1 MLTAI
6 RERLARGREDEG
18 FTLIELMVVVLIIAI
33 LIAIAI
39 PTFLGARKRAQDKQ
53 AQSNIRI
60 ALGTEETVYTDNQQ
74 YTATVADLQAEEGSL
89 VWKSG
94 LAVVVEGA
102 SREVAVEA
110 VEANG
115 QGVVLKSWS
124 ASGTL
129 FCLLDIQS
137 DLSAAFYGQ
146 SGAGTWYYKSAA
158 GAANNADCG
167 ASITATA
174 W

>member
-53 AQSNIRI
+53 AQSNIRL

-74 YTATVADLQAEEGSL
+74 YTNVVATLQAEEGSL

-102 SREVAVEA
+102 KREVAVEA
-110 VEANG
+110 IEGAS

-146 SGAGTWYYKSAA
+146 DSAGTYYSKTAN
-158 GAANNADCG
+158 AANNDDCPAAIADT
-167 ASITATA
+167 S

>member
-1 MLTAI
+1 MFLAI
-6 RERLARGREDEG
+6 RERLERGREEGG

-74 YTATVADLQAEEGSL
+74 YTSVVATLQAEEGSL

-102 SREVAVEA
+102 KREVAVEA
-110 VEANG
+110 VEGAG

-137 DLSAAFYGQ
+137 GLSAAFYGQ
-146 SGAGTWYYKSAA
+146 TVAGTYYWKSAA
-158 GAANNADCG
+158 AVAGHQAVPR
-167 ASITATA
+167 
-174 W
+174 

>member
-74 YTATVADLQAEEGSL
+74 YTNVVATLQAEEGSL

-102 SREVAVEA
+102 KREVAVEA
-110 VEANG
+110 IEGAS

-146 SGAGTWYYKSAA
+146 DSAGTYYSKTAN
-158 GAANNADCG
+158 AANNDDCPAAIADT
-167 ASITATA
+167 S

>member
-1 MLTAI
+1 MFVAI
-6 RERLARGREDEG
+6 RERLERGREEGG

-74 YTATVADLQAEEGSL
+74 YTNVVATLQAEEGSL

-102 SREVAVEA
+102 KREVAVEA
-110 VEANG
+110 VQGAN
-115 QGVVLKSWS
+115 QGVVIKSWS

-137 DLSAAFYGQ
+137 DLAAAFYGQ
-146 SGAGTWYYKSAA
+146 SSAGTYYSKTAN
-158 GAANNADCG
+158 AANNADCPAAIAG
-167 ASITATA
+167 TS